1 MDLRN
6 QTSISDT
13 REAAQDLGA
22 ERAELEAT
30 WLTLTRRVLPA
41 RAAAQRWPLRADHC
55 FQRVVLD
62 AVCGGRWYDHV
73 PGRPAYRYLDEPRL
87 RAAVALAQ
95 RLATDADAD
104 ALLSELD
111 AQSLRWRGKP
121 PKPTSL

>member
-1 MDLRN
+1 MDLRD
-6 QTSISDT
+6 QTSTSDT
-13 REAAQDLGA
+13 GEVAQDSKS
-22 ERAELEAT
+22 ERAELEAQ

-41 RAAAQRWPLRADHC
+41 RAAVQRWPLRADHC

-73 PGRPAYRYLDEPRL
+73 PSRPAYRYLDEPRL

-95 RLATDADAD
+95 RLATGADAD
-104 ALLSELD
+104 ALLRELD

-121 PKPTSL
+121 PKPTPL